1 MVRMNS
7 AKIKT
12 SVGVLGLIEVD
23 GSIVQLVW
31 DGWNEGIR
39 SPALKEGL
47 AQLEAYF
54 IGQLDCFDL
63 PLAPKG
69 TEFQQQVYAAMLAIP
84 YGQTRTY
91 GEISNELNG
100 SAQPVGQA
108 CASNPIPVIIPCHRV
123 VGADGLGGFSGVGG
137 VEMKVKLLQ
146 GEGAYS
152 LLL

>member
-1 MVRMNS
+1 MNS
-7 AKIKT
+7 TKIKT

-47 AQLEAYF
+47 AQL
-54 IGQLDCFDL
+54 DCFDL
-63 PLAPKG
+63 SLAPKG

-100 SAQPVGQA
+100 SAQPVSQA
-108 CASNPIPVIIPCHRV
+108 CASNLIPVIIPRHRV

-152 LLL
+152 RLL

>member
-1 MVRMNS
+1 
-7 AKIKT
+7 
-12 SVGVLGLIEVD
+12 
-23 GSIVQLVW
+23 
-31 DGWNEGIR
+31 
-39 SPALKEGL
+39 
-47 AQLEAYF
+47 
-54 IGQLDCFDL
+54 
-63 PLAPKG
+63 
-69 TEFQQQVYAAMLAIP
+69 MLAIP